1 MAKTWLGSVL
11 EISFML
17 SEASFVCQ
25 IKNQDLTVG
34 FCSSK
39 WLLRGKWEFLSPS
52 SETSLR
58 LATFCMPLDYLYLV
72 GVLEC
77 SNIVLELWYTTKQR
91 GKKAH

>member
-11 EISFML
+11 EISFVL

-25 IKNQDLTVG
+25 IKSQDLTVG

-39 WLLRGKWEFLSPS
+39 RLLRGKWEFLSPS

-58 LATFCMPLDYLYLV
+58 LVTFCTPLDYLYLV
-72 GVLEC
+72 AVLHRH
-77 SNIVLELWYTTKQR
+77 L
-91 GKKAH
+91 